1 MVNNIISNEKLDGA
15 ITYVLQKLDEFM
27 PEFTYKFPAAQSAG
41 YIYPAVENICWT
53 GSFYT
58 GMLWLAYE
66 LTGKEKY
73 KSIAEIHVESFYE
86 RIEKQIQVEHHDLG
100 FLYSLSCVSTYKIT
114 GNLKAKKA
122 ALMAADKLITRF
134 KEKGEFIQ
142 AWGDANDPTAYRLI
156 IDCLLNIPL
165 LFWAAKET
173 NDNKYLRVA
182 KKHLRTACKYTIRS
196 DFTTFH
202 TYYFNPETGEPE
214 RGVTRQ
220 GFSDS
225 SCWARGQAWGIDG
238 LALAYAYTK
247 NEELIPMFEGVA
259 EVFLEK
265 LPADYVPYWDL
276 IFNEGEEP
284 RDTSS
289 AAIAICGILEM
300 EKYSHNQKFT
310 DYAGKILNSLI
321 DNYTTQKLPYSNGIL
336 TDGMYS
342 RPDGHKPECNIW
354 GDYFYFEALMRLKN
368 PEWKMYW

>member
-1 MVNNIISNEKLDGA
+1 MVENIISNEKLDGA
-15 ITYVLQKLDEFM
+15 IAYVLKKLDESM
-27 PEFTYKFPAAQSAG
+27 PEFTYKFPAAQSEG
-41 YIYPAVENICWT
+41 YIYPAIDNICWT

-66 LTGKEKY
+66 LTGNEKY
-73 KSIAEIHVESFYE
+73 KKTAEVHVESFYE
-86 RIEKQIQVEHHDLG
+86 RIEKQIEVEHHDLG
-100 FLYSLSCVSTYKIT
+100 FLYSLSCVSAYKIT
-114 GNLKAKKA
+114 GNKKAKKA

-142 AWGDANDPTAYRLI
+142 AWGAADDPTAYRLI

-165 LFWAAKET
+165 LFWAAEET

-182 KKHLRTACKYTIRS
+182 KMHLRTACKYTIRD

-202 TYYFNPETGEPE
+202 TYYFNPETGAPE

-238 LALAYAYTK
+238 LAVAYAYTK
-247 NEELIPMFEGVA
+247 DEELLPMFEGVTK
-259 EVFLEK
+259 VFLEK
-265 LPADYVPYWDL
+265 LPADYVPYWDM
-276 IFNEGEEP
+276 IFTQGDEP

-289 AAIAICGILEM
+289 AAIAVCGILEM
-300 EKYSHNQKFT
+300 EKYIHNQRFI
-310 DYAGKILNSLI
+310 DYAGKMLNSLI
-321 DNYTTQKLPYSNGIL
+321 DNYTTKNLAYSNGIL

-342 RPDGHKPECNIW
+342 RPDGHNPECNIW
-354 GDYFYFEALMRLKN
+354 GDYFYFEALMRLKK